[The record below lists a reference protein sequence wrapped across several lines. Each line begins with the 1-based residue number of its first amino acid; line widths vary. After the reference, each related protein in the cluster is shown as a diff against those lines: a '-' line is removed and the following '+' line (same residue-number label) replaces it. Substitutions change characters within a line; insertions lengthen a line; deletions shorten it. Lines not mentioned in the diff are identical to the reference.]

1 MKGVAYS
8 FMALVCCGMV
18 STDALA
24 GDTLSDA
31 FKNGKVSGELKAYYF
46 NLDVN
51 QPSRNAYLDAS
62 LLDMGVKLGYITDS
76 FYGLK
81 LGTTFQSSY
90 SPFADNDA
98 KRQFGGDMYG
108 PGAVLSEFY
117 LDYTL
122 NKTNI
127 TVGRQGIG
135 AITPLV
141 RGSRSR
147 MIEESFEGAMIVNK
161 DIPYTIVTG
170 GYISKFQART
180 SVAGGTDTNN
190 LESSISTFEKKMVF
204 SNPLYIVGA
213 VPFDGAYTLGA
224 INKSIPNTVLVGNY
238 VRVNDVIAP
247 ISPAP
252 GAAKVT
258 GDIDIYYAE
267 VLHTIPMDGYKLGLD
282 AMYVGSRLGS
292 ELGNKIE
299 LNGNYYGVRAS
310 IKDFKGFGAEIAYGK
325 TSENDGVIDSIGN
338 GGMVYTG
345 TEIGG
350 PINEIAKDTI
360 SYAFGLSYD
369 FNAAGVKGLKAG
381 IVYGFAEQD
390 FSGIESISKVFTANY
405 DVTSVKGL
413 CLGLDYEIM
422 DQEQKSVKINQ
433 RDEMRFRAIYK
444 F

>member
-1 MKGVAYS
+1 MKFAKLSMVAIA
-8 FMALVCCGMV
+8 ALGLIVHA
-18 STDALA
+18 SAA
-24 GDTLSDA
+24 DTLADA
-31 FKNGKVSGELKAYYF
+31 FKNGKVNGELKAYYF

-51 QPSRNAYLDAS
+51 QPSRKAYLDAS
-62 LLDMGVKLGYITDS
+62 LLDTGVKLGYVTDS

-81 LGTTFQSSY
+81 LGATFQSSY
-90 SPFADNDA
+90 SPFADIDA
-98 KRQFGGDMYG
+98 KKQFGGDMYG
-108 PGAVLSEFY
+108 PGAVLSELY

-122 NKTNI
+122 NKTDVRI
-127 TVGRQGIG
+127 GRQGIG

-147 MIEESFEGAMIVNK
+147 MIEESFEGVMFINK
-161 DIPYTIVTG
+161 DIPSTILTG
-170 GYISKFQART
+170 GYISQFQART

-190 LESSISTFEKKMVF
+190 FESSIATFEKKIVF

-224 INKSIPNTVLVGNY
+224 INKSIQNTVLVGNY
-238 VRVNDVIAP
+238 VKVNDVIAP
-247 ISPAP
+247 VSPAP
-252 GAAKVT
+252 GAPKVK

-267 VLHTIPMDGYKLGLD
+267 VLHTIPMDGYKLGFD

-292 ELGNKIE
+292 ELGNKIA
-299 LNGNYYGVRAS
+299 LNGDYYGVRAS
-310 IKDFKGFGAEIAYGK
+310 IKELKGFGVEIAYGT
-325 TSENDGVIDSIGN
+325 TSKDDGVIDSFGN

-350 PINEIAKDTI
+350 PINEVAKDTV
-360 SYAFGLSYD
+360 SYVLGLSYD
-369 FNAAGVKGLKAG
+369 FNAIGVKGLKTTVA
-381 IVYGFAEQD
+381 YGFADQD
-390 FSGIESISKVFTANY
+390 FSGIESTSKVFTANY
-405 DVTSVKGL
+405 DVSSVKGL
-413 CLGLDYEIM
+413 CFGLDYEIM